1 MRGGIMAA
9 SKTSIQDIVREE
21 ESVYRAKMIE
31 YIKFHFEDVLG
42 DDIKLLDLPNGLD
55 ILAEKLGLTQISK
68 AA

>member
-1 MRGGIMAA
+1 MAA
-9 SKTSIQDIVREE
+9 SETSIHEIVQQE
-21 ESVYRAKMIE
+21 ESVFRAQMIE
-31 YIKFHFEDVLG
+31 YIKAHFADVLG